1 MGFDGGC
8 LCGSVRYSAR
18 EDFGGGHCHCLD
30 CRRTSGTGHG
40 SHMIV
45 AEDGFQLQ
53 GVVKGFSKPADSGNL
68 VTRYFCPEC
77 GSAIYSR
84 NAAMPGLVFLRASS
98 LDDPEVF
105 LWFLGQMVELMIQSA
120 GLASAI
126 RDLKDEALAPIR
138 HGLKRAGAEALA
150 VSQKAGRV
158 RPDLSV
164 EDTRVLA
171 LMLGAPSR
179 TVGAADRDQLSRRA
193 LELVLDAVRPQ
204 AGQETS
210 PQGRAA

>member
-1 MGFDGGC
+1 MTRPLRKDAAERREALLKAAAEAFARDGLETPLHVIAERAGVGRAT
-8 LCGSVRYSAR
+8 LYRNFADRSELALAVFVGQIDDLHERTQAR
-18 EDFGGGHCHCLD
+18 
-30 CRRTSGTGHG
+30 
-40 SHMIV
+40 
-45 AEDGFQLQ
+45 
-53 GVVKGFSKPADSGNL
+53 
-68 VTRYFCPEC
+68 
-77 GSAIYSR
+77 
-84 NAAMPGLVFLRASS
+84 

-120 GLASAI
+120 GLAGAI

-138 HGLKRAGAEALA
+138 TGLKRAGAEALA

-179 TVGAADRDQLSRRA
+179 TVGVADRDQLSRRA

>member
-1 MGFDGGC
+1 MTRPLRKDAAERREALLKAAAEAFARDGLETPLHLIADQAGVGRAT
-8 LCGSVRYSAR
+8 LYRNFTDRSELALAVFVGQIDDLHERTKAR
-18 EDFGGGHCHCLD
+18 
-30 CRRTSGTGHG
+30 
-40 SHMIV
+40 
-45 AEDGFQLQ
+45 
-53 GVVKGFSKPADSGNL
+53 
-68 VTRYFCPEC
+68 
-77 GSAIYSR
+77 
-84 NAAMPGLVFLRASS
+84 

-138 HGLKRAGAEALA
+138 SGLKRAGAEALA
-150 VSQKAGRV
+150 VSQAAGRV

-204 AGQETS
+204 G
-210 PQGRAA
+210 GRL